1 MVHFIEVQAENS
13 MIFSGEHW
21 RAPTIALFVCCQR
34 AVFLHGEKNFPV
46 VIEKEHLNALPVLI
60 QTPRA
65 PLHHP
70 PNDFDDGAMSDLFG
84 DIS

>member
-21 RAPTIALFVCCQR
+21 RTPTIALFVCCQR

-46 VIEKEHLNALPVLI
+46 VIEKGAFERLAGAYSNAAS
-60 QTPRA
+60 TA
-65 PLHHP
+65 
-70 PNDFDDGAMSDLFG
+70 S
-84 DIS
+84 SSSE